1 MTSPSFVPH
10 PYSLLLSR
18 SDEVGASASR
28 RFYLRHDNGALA
40 GQPYGTTP
48 IAIHIEVSP
57 KGLFEVQGAVPVSL
71 SALVDNLRRLF
82 QSTLPIFV
90 RACENDELESSA
102 ADCAFL
108 QGLLDAVLPQDTAK
122 QVPDPY

>member
-10 PYSLLLSR
+10 PYSLMLSR
-18 SDEVGASASR
+18 PDEVGTSASR

-48 IAIHIEVSP
+48 SVIHIEVSP
-57 KGLFEVQGAVPVSL
+57 KGLFEVQGTVPVSL

-102 ADCAFL
+102 ADSAFL
-108 QGLLDAVLPQDTAK
+108 EGLLDVVLPPDDAK